1 MFPFLYEHLKTDERT
16 YERTNDTRAVPCR
29 WVGFLS
35 LACVLSS
42 PFLYDLV
49 ITHALEWPSLTVQW
63 MPDRNEPEG
72 KDYSVQ
78 ELILG
83 THTSENEPNYL
94 MRCEVQ
100 LPLEDTELD
109 ARQYDEERAE
119 VGGFGSALGK
129 VNVKQQIVHEGEVN
143 RARHMPQNKYLIATK
158 APSEDVFLFDVS
170 KHPSKPESQSECR
183 PELRLKGHKSEGYGL
198 SWSPLQEGHLISG
211 SDDQQICLWD
221 VQGRPGKN
229 QSLQAKSIYQ
239 GHTSVVEDVAWHSKH
254 QHLFGSVGDDKMLMI
269 WDTRKPSTEPALHQ
283 VEAHE
288 AEINCLSFNPMNEYI
303 LATGS
308 ADKVGAR
315 KGLERKSTTSSS
327 DFGN

>member
-1 MFPFLYEHLKTDERT
+1 M
-16 YERTNDTRAVPCR
+16 PCR

-158 APSEDVFLFDVS
+158 APLGGRLS
-170 KHPSKPESQSECR
+170 
-183 PELRLKGHKSEGYGL
+183 LRRVETPK
-198 SWSPLQEGHLISG
+198 
-211 SDDQQICLWD
+211 
-221 VQGRPGKN
+221 
-229 QSLQAKSIYQ
+229 QA
-239 GHTSVVEDVAWHSKH
+239 GVA
-254 QHLFGSVGDDKMLMI
+254 L
-269 WDTRKPSTEPALHQ
+269 
-283 VEAHE
+283 
-288 AEINCLSFNPMNEYI
+288 
-303 LATGS
+303 
-308 ADKVGAR
+308 
-315 KGLERKSTTSSS
+315 
-327 DFGN
+327 